1 MQGAYLTVTIGIE
14 FFLLV
19 GYLFYMLFRTY
30 AEEDGKVSMMKW
42 VIGLIAFLTFWLI
55 VSVVLVASEMST
67 ADLVLASAILI
78 IDLIGLYLLF
88 DDTRRLSQSLL
99 VKQT

>member
-19 GYLFYMLFRTY
+19 GYLFYVLFRTY

-42 VIGLIAFLTFWLI
+42 VMGLIAFLTFWLI
-55 VSVVLVASEMST
+55 VSVVLVALEMST

-78 IDLIGLYLLF
+78 VDLIGLYLLF

-99 VKQT
+99 VKHT

>member
-19 GYLFYMLFRTY
+19 GYLFYVLFRTY
-30 AEEDGKVSMMKW
+30 AEEDSKVSMMKW
-42 VIGLIAFLTFWLI
+42 VMGLIAFLTFWLI

-67 ADLVLASAILI
+67 TDLVLASAILI
-78 IDLIGLYLLF
+78 VDLIGLYLLF
-88 DDTRRLSQSLL
+88 YDTRRLSQSLL

>member
-19 GYLFYMLFRTY
+19 GYLFYVLFRTY

-42 VIGLIAFLTFWLI
+42 VMGLIAFLTFWLI
-55 VSVVLVASEMST
+55 VSVVLVALEMST

-78 IDLIGLYLLF
+78 VDLIGLYLLF